1 MLMSAKLFA
10 LLIAAASGLA
20 MALEG
25 SLNAAL
31 GKIIGLLET
40 TFVVHLV
47 GLLVIFIVLF
57 VFRLGDGEWH
67 RYSEA
72 PWYTYLGGVLGVII
86 VYLVAR
92 SIPPLGVAVATTAI
106 IVGQVMTACLVDH
119 LGLFGLE
126 KAPFTWYRV
135 SGTLLMASGAF
146 LILKK

>member
-1 MLMSAKLFA
+1 MSAKLLA
-10 LLIAAASGLA
+10 LLIAAGSGVA
-20 MALEG
+20 MALQG

-31 GKIIGLLET
+31 GKIIGLIET
-40 TFVVHLV
+40 TFIVHLV
-47 GLLVIFIVLF
+47 GLMVVFLLLF
-57 VFRLGDGEWH
+57 VFRLGDGDWH
-67 RYSEA
+67 RYAEA
-72 PWYTYLGGVLGVII
+72 PWYTYLGGILGVLI

-126 KAPFTWYRV
+126 KASFTWYRV
-135 SGTLLMASGAF
+135 TGTALMASGAF